1 MFIDASVIVAILKP
15 EEDADDQMRRLDDAG
30 GPFYVSPLVR
40 MEASLS
46 LARAK
51 VEEASGKDKRPTPEM
66 VKGAG
71 AAVDELIRAL
81 AAEDIAISPEIG
93 VAARETA
100 VRYGKI
106 VGHKAKL
113 NLGDCFTYAC
123 AASIGQRIAYKG
135 EDFIHTDMA

>member
-15 EEDADDQMRRLDDAG
+15 EEDAGDQMQRLDDAG
-30 GPFYVSPLVR
+30 GPFYVSPMVR

-51 VEEASGKDKRPTPEM
+51 AEMLGKDTGPTPEM
-66 VKGAG
+66 VRGAG
-71 AAVDELIRAL
+71 AAVDEFIAAL
-81 AAEDIAISPEIG
+81 AAEDIAISSEIG
-93 VAARETA
+93 LAARNVA

-106 VGHKAKL
+106 VGHKARL

-123 AASIGQRIAYKG
+123 ASSVGQKIAYKG
-135 EDFIHTDMA
+135 GDFIHTDMA

>member
-1 MFIDASVIVAILKP
+1 MMFIDASVIVAILKP
-15 EEDADDQMRRLDDAG
+15 EEDADEQMRRLDDAG

-51 VEEASGKDKRPTPEM
+51 AEALGKDKRPTMEM

-71 AAVDELIRAL
+71 DAVDEFISAL
-81 AAEDIAISPEIG
+81 AAEDIAISSEIG
-93 VAARETA
+93 IAAREVA
-100 VRYGKI
+100 IRYGKI

-123 AASIGQRIAYKG
+123 AASRGQRIAYKG